1 MTDVVRYGDS
11 IVLESCES
19 SEHLFLSIVRRSEG
33 RRNPMLLSTEVSES
47 DKHPAIDY
55 LWRMLP
61 VVGSKLK
68 WGDPVSFAERV
79 RLQLTDDKGNARM
92 LAVSHLDNRSIM
104 AERHPA
110 KAEACTWWVSYTSA
124 LDVGHDGS
132 VVPAG
137 DLAPHLQY
145 GTANYLTLVN
155 NARYLSAKD
164 DQYRILRKRTG
175 LLDDLPET
183 GTAAWWRVYR
193 SMSDVRPPTLSTAGE
208 TSAQKIGARSLSVAY

>member
-1 MTDVVRYGDS
+1 MRDVVRYGDS

-19 SEHLFLSIVRRSEG
+19 SERLFLSIVRRCEG

-55 LWRMLP
+55 QWRMLP
-61 VVGSKLK
+61 VVGSGLK
-68 WGDPVSFAERV
+68 WGDPVSFADRI
-79 RLQLTDDKGNARM
+79 RLQLVDDKGNSRM

-104 AERHPA
+104 AERQPA
-110 KAEACTWWVSYTSA
+110 KVEACTWWISYTST
-124 LDVGHDGS
+124 LNVHCDGRVAPS
-132 VVPAG
+132 G
-137 DLAPHLQY
+137 ELAPHLGY

-183 GTAAWWRVYR
+183 GTAVWWRVYR
-193 SMSDVRPPTLSTAGE
+193 STSDAVPPARRVTSEAVGRETARG
-208 TSAQKIGARSLSVAY
+208 SLSLA